1 MTERAPD
8 GYSIFISYAH
18 QDEAF
23 KDQLTQQL
31 KGLQRQGLIAP
42 WHDRCIGAFFDGV
55 VRPAGS
61 ADQSAASTMAPRSLS
76 TITGD
81 SK

>member
-1 MTERAPD
+1 MKAFT
-8 GYSIFISYAH
+8 IFISYAH

-42 WHDRCIGAFFDGV
+42 WHDRCIDGGDDCK
-55 VRPAGS
+55 R
-61 ADQSAASTMAPRSLS
+61 STLPPSLTRRSGVSLRR
-76 TITGD
+76 
-81 SK
+81 